1 MALIEFNNFSFK
13 YNESED
19 NILSDINLEVE
30 SGDFVLI
37 CGPSGCGKTTLLSN
51 LKKELLPN
59 GIRSGEVKYDNCSV
73 GDLDDLV
80 SACDIGYLFQNP
92 DAQIVTDSVIQEI
105 AFPLENIGTPT
116 EEIRNRISELVSFFG
131 INEILHKNV
140 DELSNGQKQL
150 VNLCSLLVLRPK
162 VLILDEPLS
171 QLDPITSYKI
181 LSIIRRLN
189 EEFSITII
197 MSEHQLDNI
206 FPLCDKVV
214 FLNNGQIEFNDNPR
228 DVCKNMKDDMVYGH
242 FLPSVCKIYKL
253 LVDNNPSLANL
264 DIPLNIREAR
274 RFLNKVPSDIITS
287 SCNLEFSYDS
297 SNETLI
303 KMKNVYFAYEK
314 HNLIIKNL
322 NFDLRKGDYA
332 AIVGSNGCGKST
344 LLQILTGLIDPIKG
358 KVKSKKDLS
367 VAYVHQNPM
376 IHFSHDTV
384 KEELVE
390 DNENNSNFKNLVE
403 FFQIEDLLNQ
413 HPYDCSGG
421 EQQKIVIVK
430 ALLKNPDVLVL
441 DEPTKCLD
449 PISSKIISDKLKTL
463 HNEGLTIIMV
473 SHDLDFVA
481 NNFNRCLMLF
491 DKTIQ
496 VDNHPKNIF
505 VENNFYTTF
514 VNRMVKDH
522 LNCAVT
528 IGDVAQIWNL
538 K

>member
-1 MALIEFNNFSFK
+1 MDIFYLQFVI
-13 YNESED
+13 YN
-19 NILSDINLEVE
+19 
-30 SGDFVLI
+30 
-37 CGPSGCGKTTLLSN
+37 
-51 LKKELLPN
+51 
-59 GIRSGEVKYDNCSV
+59 
-73 GDLDDLV
+73 
-80 SACDIGYLFQNP
+80 
-92 DAQIVTDSVIQEI
+92 
-105 AFPLENIGTPT
+105 
-116 EEIRNRISELVSFFG
+116 
-131 INEILHKNV
+131 
-140 DELSNGQKQL
+140 
-150 VNLCSLLVLRPK
+150 
-162 VLILDEPLS
+162 
-171 QLDPITSYKI
+171 
-181 LSIIRRLN
+181 
-189 EEFSITII
+189 
-197 MSEHQLDNI
+197 
-206 FPLCDKVV
+206 
-214 FLNNGQIEFNDNPR
+214 
-228 DVCKNMKDDMVYGH
+228 
-242 FLPSVCKIYKL
+242 L

-314 HNLIIKNL
+314 HDLIIKNL

-481 NNFNRCLMLF
+481 NNCNRCLMLF

>member
-1 MALIEFNNFSFK
+1 
-13 YNESED
+13 
-19 NILSDINLEVE
+19 
-30 SGDFVLI
+30 
-37 CGPSGCGKTTLLSN
+37 
-51 LKKELLPN
+51 
-59 GIRSGEVKYDNCSV
+59 
-73 GDLDDLV
+73 
-80 SACDIGYLFQNP
+80 
-92 DAQIVTDSVIQEI
+92 
-105 AFPLENIGTPT
+105 
-116 EEIRNRISELVSFFG
+116 
-131 INEILHKNV
+131 
-140 DELSNGQKQL
+140 
-150 VNLCSLLVLRPK
+150 
-162 VLILDEPLS
+162 
-171 QLDPITSYKI
+171 
-181 LSIIRRLN
+181 
-189 EEFSITII
+189 
-197 MSEHQLDNI
+197 
-206 FPLCDKVV
+206 
-214 FLNNGQIEFNDNPR
+214 
-228 DVCKNMKDDMVYGH
+228 
-242 FLPSVCKIYKL
+242 
-253 LVDNNPSLANL
+253 
-264 DIPLNIREAR
+264 
-274 RFLNKVPSDIITS
+274 
-287 SCNLEFSYDS
+287 
-297 SNETLI
+297 
-303 KMKNVYFAYEK
+303 
-314 HNLIIKNL
+314 
-322 NFDLRKGDYA
+322 
-332 AIVGSNGCGKST
+332 
-344 LLQILTGLIDPIKG
+344 
-358 KVKSKKDLS
+358 
-367 VAYVHQNPM
+367 M

-413 HPYDCSGG
+413 HPYHCSGG

-481 NNFNRCLMLF
+481 NNCNRCLMLF